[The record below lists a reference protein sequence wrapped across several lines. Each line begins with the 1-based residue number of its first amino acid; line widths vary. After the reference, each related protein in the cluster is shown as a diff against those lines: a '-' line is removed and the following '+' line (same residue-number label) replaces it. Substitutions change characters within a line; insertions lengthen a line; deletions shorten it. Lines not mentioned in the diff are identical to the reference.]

1 MLVEKDNVLKLI
13 QSEILQTEI
22 RVMYEL
28 LYILNNS
35 YRGNK
40 TFQGVKQVSYR
51 RLHRISSDENMHSL
65 PIKHN
70 RKKK

>member
-1 MLVEKDNVLKLI
+1 MLAEKDKVLKLI
-13 QSEILQTEI
+13 GSELLQTEI

-40 TFQGVKQVSYR
+40 TFKGVKQVRCCSAMKLY
-51 RLHRISSDENMHSL
+51 
-65 PIKHN
+65 
-70 RKKK
+70 